1 MFTIEYVEG
10 VADDLAGIRPF
21 DRRQLVDR
29 IEEQLRHEPTTPSQ
43 NKKMPVGLI
52 PPWDHMPPV
61 LQLRVGDL
69 PRLLRR
75 RRLGTT
81 CNCACGA
88 TQAAPHHHGGY
99 PVKTVVLEQSTLDA
113 CVREAQQDRVIIT
126 RNGVPIAIVVGVEG
140 LDAEQVQLGIDD
152 AFWGLIA
159 ERRQQKALS
168 REELERKCDEA
179 N

>member
-1 MFTIEYVEG
+1 M
-10 VADDLAGIRPF
+10 
-21 DRRQLVDR
+21 
-29 IEEQLRHEPTTPSQ
+29 
-43 NKKMPVGLI
+43 
-52 PPWDHMPPV
+52 
-61 LQLRVGDL
+61 
-69 PRLLRR
+69 
-75 RRLGTT
+75 
-81 CNCACGA
+81 
-88 TQAAPHHHGGY
+88 
-99 PVKTVVLEQSTLDA
+99 KTVVLEQSTLDA